1 MESSCKHRNRNR
13 RMIPKAHIIEWSNQS
28 PWQNYAQIEQDLVI
42 SRALIEIFQ
51 DDFLAN
57 HLAFRGGTALHK
69 LYLSA
74 ARYSEDIDLVQIKAG
89 SFGEIADRLREKL
102 SFLGEPKRKLKENN
116 FTLIYPFDS
125 EFPPVQRLKLK
136 IETNCREHFSV
147 MGWEKFPFEVNSSWF
162 KGNCEITTYSL
173 AELLGTKLR
182 ALYQRRKGRD
192 LFDLYRALSST
203 EVDAET
209 IIRCFKEYMNF
220 VVKSPPTQA
229 EFIKNM
235 DAKMQDSEFLGDI
248 FEIILPK
255 IAQSYDNQKAYLYLK
270 EQLLDKI

>member
-1 MESSCKHRNRNR
+1 
-13 RMIPKAHIIEWSNQS
+13 MIPKAHIIEWSSQS
-28 PWQNYAQIEQDLVI
+28 PWQNYVQIEQDLVI

-89 SFGEIADRLREKL
+89 SFGEIADRVREKL

-125 EFPPVQRLKLK
+125 EFPPIQRLKLK

-162 KGNCEITTYSL
+162 RGTCEITTYSL

-203 EVDAET
+203 EVDVET

-220 VVKSPPTQA
+220 AVKSPPTQL

-270 EQLLDKI
+270 ERLLDKI

>member
-1 MESSCKHRNRNR
+1 
-13 RMIPKAHIIEWSNQS
+13 MIPKAHIIEWSSQS

-162 KGNCEITTYSL
+162 KGTCEITTYSS

-270 EQLLDKI
+270 ERLLDKI